1 MKETRGVGIHAYL
14 LVGLACQLRV
24 TSLDPQVRCL
34 LLGVVD
40 QKLLLEV
47 ELTQLF
53 DVLLILFFAPMT
65 WIGDSCLKLR
75 YCVVEI
81 CR

>member
-14 LVGLACQLRV
+14 LVRLACRLRV

-34 LLGVVD
+34 LLVVVD

-47 ELTQLF
+47 ELKELF
-53 DVLLILFFAPMT
+53 DVLLMLFFAPMT
-65 WIGDSCLKLR
+65 WIGDSGLKLR

>member
-1 MKETRGVGIHAYL
+1 MKETRGVGVHGEF
-14 LVGLACQLRV
+14 LVGLACQLWV
-24 TSLDPQVRCL
+24 TSLYPQVRCQL
-34 LLGVVD
+34 LVVVD

-65 WIGDSCLKLR
+65 WIGDSGLKLR

>member
-14 LVGLACQLRV
+14 LVGLACLLRL

-65 WIGDSCLKLR
+65 WIGDSGLKLR

>member
-1 MKETRGVGIHAYL
+1 M
-14 LVGLACQLRV
+14 GLACQLRV
-24 TSLDPQVRCL
+24 TSLYPQVRCL

-47 ELTQLF
+47 ELTELF

-65 WIGDSCLKLR
+65 WIGDSGLKLR
-75 YCVVEI
+75 YCVIEI

>member
-14 LVGLACQLRV
+14 LEGLACQLRL

-65 WIGDSCLKLR
+65 WIGDSGLKLR

>member
-14 LVGLACQLRV
+14 LAGLACQLRL

-65 WIGDSCLKLR
+65 WIGDSGLKLR

>member
-1 MKETRGVGIHAYL
+1 MKEPRGVGVRGEF
-14 LVGLACQLRV
+14 LVGLACQLWV

-34 LLGVVD
+34 LLVVVD

-47 ELTQLF
+47 QLTELF
-53 DVLLILFFAPMT
+53 DVLFILFFAPMT
-65 WIGDSCLKLR
+65 WIGDSGLKLR

-81 CR
+81 FR